1 MSTNVHNADAAHL
14 VYVPHNTLPTT
25 RSCCATVPPTAS
37 RYARSPGRGLHCRSL
52 LCFIAL
58 EPQLNQWSSIMKE
71 VIGSFAVTDGAMR
84 QQTVI
89 INQEI
94 ILDTDGN
101 IVDTKKS
108 MTLNSIKGEPVYPGE
123 KDNIL
128 TLTDGTPLRKT
139 SHIRIGDPTR
149 HAPPKKRG
157 LPRR

>member
-1 MSTNVHNADAAHL
+1 
-14 VYVPHNTLPTT
+14 
-25 RSCCATVPPTAS
+25 
-37 RYARSPGRGLHCRSL
+37 
-52 LCFIAL
+52 
-58 EPQLNQWSSIMKE
+58 MKE

-108 MTLNSIKGEPVYPGE
+108 MTLNTIKGEPVYPGE

-149 HAPPKKRG
+149 HAPSPKRG